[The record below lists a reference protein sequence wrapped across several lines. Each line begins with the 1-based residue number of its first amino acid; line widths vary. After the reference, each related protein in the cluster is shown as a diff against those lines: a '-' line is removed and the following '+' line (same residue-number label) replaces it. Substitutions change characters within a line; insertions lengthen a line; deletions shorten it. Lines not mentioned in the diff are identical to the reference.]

1 MFEPQTEALCS
12 LADWC
17 SIWHEELSPRLLGGQ
32 SRLVFPKV
40 RLFYFCQVMADAGEV
55 MWLTF
60 YSKMLFLH
68 QQKNALSNCTDFMKI
83 VIVFMEMVQ
92 TLHLFLGSWPLNC
105 KSESVCALF
114 VQILLCVWTL
124 LFIFSFFYGIL
135 GKQGASLRWS
145 KVLIKTRGHRT
156 RRID

>member
-68 QQKNALSNCTDFMKI
+68 QQKNASSNCTDFMKI

-105 KSESVCALF
+105 KSKSVVPFLCRSCSVFELWCLF
-114 VQILLCVWTL
+114 LV
-124 LFIFSFFYGIL
+124 FFYGIL
-135 GKQGASLRWS
+135 GKQGAS